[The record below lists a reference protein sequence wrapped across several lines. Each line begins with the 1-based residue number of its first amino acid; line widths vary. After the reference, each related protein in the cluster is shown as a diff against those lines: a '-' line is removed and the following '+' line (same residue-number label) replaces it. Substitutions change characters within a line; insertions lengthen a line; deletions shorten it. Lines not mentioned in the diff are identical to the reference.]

1 MLKKGIVR
9 VVNLRR
15 GLKMIKEGTIVHS
28 IHQIIEQ
35 GPISSYDIIIQVPY
49 RQEQVYQA
57 INYLKKRGLIDKQ
70 EDGRYRTIALSRAN
84 TLIRCIKV
92 LKKSLPMPTYY
103 DDEGYHLFYQNLSIL
118 GREAETFEGT
128 DDEIYYK
135 ILANYVEMLKITGG
149 LYV

>member
-15 GLKMIKEGTIVHS
+15 GLKIIKEGTIVQS

-35 GPISSYDIIIQVPY
+35 GPISSYDIILQVPY

-57 INYLKKRGLIDKQ
+57 INYLKKKGLIAKQ
-70 EDGRYRTIALSRAN
+70 GDSRYRSIALSRAN
-84 TLIRCIKV
+84 TLIRSIKA
-92 LKKSLPMPTYY
+92 LKKSLPKPTYY
-103 DDEGYHLFYQNLSIL
+103 DDEGYQLFYQNLSVL

-135 ILANYVEMLKITGG
+135 IVVNYVEILKIMGG
-149 LYV
+149 

>member
-15 GLKMIKEGTIVHS
+15 GLKIIKEGTIVQS

-35 GPISSYDIIIQVPY
+35 GPVSSYDVIIQVPY

-57 INYLKKRGLIDKQ
+57 INYLKKKGLIAKQ

-84 TLIRCIKV
+84 TLIRSIKA
-92 LKKSLPMPTYY
+92 LKKSLPKPTYY
-103 DDEGYHLFYQNLSIL
+103 DDEGYQLFYQNLSVL

-135 ILANYVEMLKITGG
+135 IVVNYVEILKIMGG
-149 LYV
+149 

>member
-15 GLKMIKEGTIVHS
+15 GLKIIKEGTIVQS

-57 INYLKKRGLIDKQ
+57 INYLKKKGLIAKQ
-70 EDGRYRTIALSRAN
+70 EDSRYRTIALSRAN
-84 TLIRCIKV
+84 TLIRSIKA
-92 LKKSLPMPTYY
+92 LKKSLPKPTYY
-103 DDEGYHLFYQNLSIL
+103 DDEGYQLFYQNLSVL

-135 ILANYVEMLKITGG
+135 IVVNYVEILKTMGG
-149 LYV
+149 